1 MTVTTVGQS
10 LWRKESVWIAVGKK
24 GQAVVV
30 QAAYMRWILMR
41 VILIIHLYTDEC
53 YKQVHIFTCVQ
64 LGYNQI
70 QRQTLPVLLCCPL
83 LFTFV
88 GMNWRERE
96 SYACKKCIVFQMAF
110 SVVLAEIV
118 GHRITSLELLV

>member
-53 YKQVHIFTCVQ
+53 YKQVHIFTCVH
-64 LGYNQI
+64 LGTIKYKDKHF
-70 QRQTLPVLLCCPL
+70 LSFSAVHFCSPL
-83 LFTFV
+83 
-88 GMNWRERE
+88 WE
-96 SYACKKCIVFQMAF
+96 
-110 SVVLAEIV
+110 
-118 GHRITSLELLV
+118 